1 MPPKKKNDLAKA
13 AKMADKENL
22 ARAETEILSLQHLLE
37 LRSHEALEARR
48 SERMW
53 RERMDAFSQSI
64 EQQKEDTLDITAD
77 MMRQYKGMQ
86 EQLLKKVADLEAEN
100 RQLKKTIEER
110 DSEIAKIQ
118 MEKEQ
123 QKRASDL
130 EVGVTQLRGFPAT
143 FSLSNPRS
151 CSTSTRWKR
160 CRSSSH
166 RCSGKHWTRCT
177 SGYPTVPT
185 PGAEVLGGS
194 YLAKILFT
202 ATNSSQRCFISSQ
215 R

>member
-53 RERMDAFSQSI
+53 RERMEAFTQAL

-86 EQLLKKVADLEAEN
+86 EQLLKKVADLETEN
-100 RQLKKTIEER
+100 RQFKKTIEER
-110 DSEIAKIQ
+110 DSEIAKLQ

-130 EVGVTQLRGFPAT
+130 EILQHQHKMEEMQVEFAQMLRET
-143 FSLSNPRS
+143 LDKMHERLSNGTYNRS
-151 CSTSTRWKR
+151 
-160 CRSSSH
+160 
-166 RCSGKHWTRCT
+166 
-177 SGYPTVPT
+177 
-185 PGAEVLGGS
+185 
-194 YLAKILFT
+194 
-202 ATNSSQRCFISSQ
+202 
-215 R
+215 